1 MNETLLVEP
10 TIMASPSIIK
20 VIGVGGGGG
29 NAVAQMYREGIDGV
43 NFLVCNTDRKALETN
58 IVPEKMQMGP
68 GLGAGGSPEH
78 GRRLAEEA
86 VSQIDAAL
94 DEHVKMVFITAGM
107 GGGTGTGA
115 SPVIARRA
123 RIRGI
128 LTVGVVTLPFLFE
141 RERVIDKAL
150 DGLETLAKEVDA
162 ILVINNQRLFEIYP
176 NLTVID
182 GFKKADQTLTTAVRS
197 IVEIITM
204 RGRVGLDFR
213 DVNNVLRNGGVAI
226 MSTGYGRGEG
236 RVTRAIEDALYSPL
250 LNQNDVYRARRLIL
264 SITTSSRPDQMLRM
278 EEMAEVNQFTARM
291 TTEVDT
297 KWGLTVDDS
306 VGDAVRITILASG
319 YTLYKQSAAAA
330 TSAASTTPE
339 PHVPANQPADS
350 ADITDDERRERRFFS
365 YPELDRQGTH
375 KARTRRTRLFLYDL
389 DHMDDEALVEAVEA
403 VPTARRTSRQ
413 LAHLAAMQGATQA
426 TTQPATQ
433 PSTQPG
439 NDSTPQAD
447 GSEEIDFTA
456 GNLSQL

>member
-1 MNETLLVEP
+1 MNDTLLVEP
-10 TIMASPSIIK
+10 TIMATPSIIK

-43 NFLVCNTDRKALETN
+43 NFLICNTDRKALETN
-58 IVPEKMQMGP
+58 IVPDKLQMGP
-68 GLGAGGSPEH
+68 GLGAGGSPVT
-78 GRRLAEEA
+78 GRHLAEEA
-86 VSQIDAAL
+86 IGAIGAAF
-94 DEHVKMVFITAGM
+94 DKHIKMVFVTAGM

-115 SPVIARRA
+115 SPIIAREA
-123 RIRGI
+123 RRRGI

-150 DGLETLAKEVDA
+150 DGLETLAAEADA
-162 ILVINNQRLFEIYP
+162 VLVINNQRLFEIYP

-182 GFKKADQTLTTAVRS
+182 GFRKADQTLTTAVRS

-213 DVNNVLRNGGVAI
+213 DVSNVLRNGGVAI

-264 SITTSSRPDQMLRM
+264 SITTSSRPDRMLRM

-319 YTLYKQSAAAA
+319 YSLYRQPADDNSAAA
-330 TSAASTTPE
+330 P
-339 PHVPANQPADS
+339 PAPLDAD
-350 ADITDDERRERRFFS
+350 DRRDRRVHS
-365 YPELDRQGTH
+365 YPELDRLGTH
-375 KARTRRTRLFLYDL
+375 KARQRRTRLFLYDL
-389 DHMDDEALVEAVEA
+389 DHMDDEALVEAVDA
-403 VPTARRTSRQ
+403 TPTARRTSGQ
-413 LAHLAAMQGATQA
+413 LAHLAAMQGATQHDNGRA
-426 TTQPATQ
+426 
-433 PSTQPG
+433 
-439 NDSTPQAD
+439 PQA
-447 GSEEIDFTA
+447 GGNEEIDFTA
-456 GNLSQL
+456 GGQ

>member
-1 MNETLLVEP
+1 MNDTLLVEP
-10 TIMASPSIIK
+10 TIMATPSIIK

-43 NFLVCNTDRKALETN
+43 NFLICNTDRKALETN
-58 IVPEKMQMGP
+58 IVPDKLQMGP
-68 GLGAGGSPEH
+68 GLGAGGSPVT
-78 GRRLAEEA
+78 GRHLAEEA
-86 VSQIDAAL
+86 IGAIGAAF
-94 DEHVKMVFITAGM
+94 DKHIKMVFVTAGM

-115 SPVIARRA
+115 SPIIAREA
-123 RIRGI
+123 RRRGI

-150 DGLETLAKEVDA
+150 DGLETLAAEADA
-162 ILVINNQRLFEIYP
+162 VLVINNQRLFEIYP

-182 GFKKADQTLTTAVRS
+182 GFRKADQTLTTAVRS

-213 DVNNVLRNGGVAI
+213 DVSNVLRNGGVAI

-291 TTEVDT
+291 TTDVDT

-319 YTLYKQSAAAA
+319 YTLYRRKDNSDTAA
-330 TSAASTTPE
+330 TPMERPVPTP
-339 PHVPANQPADS
+339 PQGPA
-350 ADITDDERRERRFFS
+350 DDERRERRTAA
-365 YPELDRQGTH
+365 YPELDRAAATQPRRRH
-375 KARTRRTRLFLYDL
+375 TRIFLYDDEHL
-389 DHMDDEALVEAVEA
+389 DDEALVEAVDA
-403 VPTARRTSRQ
+403 VPTACRTSQQ
-413 LAHLAAMQGATQA
+413 LAQLAAMQG
-426 TTQPATQ
+426 TTQPLDNAG
-433 PSTQPG
+433 P
-439 NDSTPQAD
+439 
-447 GSEEIDFTA
+447 EIDFTA
-456 GNLSQL
+456 GNP

>member
-1 MNETLLVEP
+1 MTDQLIELHVPQTPHL
-10 TIMASPSIIK
+10 IK

-43 NFLVCNTDRKALETN
+43 NFLVCNTDRKALDTN
-58 IVPEKMQMGP
+58 IVPAKMQMGP

-123 RIRGI
+123 RSRGI

-264 SITTSSRPDQMLRM
+264 SITTSSRPDQLLRM
-278 EEMAEVNQFTARM
+278 AELAAVNQFTARM

-297 KWGLTVDDS
+297 QWGLTVDDS

-339 PHVPANQPADS
+339 PHVPANQPADSADS

-413 LAHLAAMQGATQA
+413 LAHLAAMQGTTQA
-426 TTQPATQ
+426 STQA
-433 PSTQPG
+433 STQPG